1 MSGRASHAE
10 PPEYGRVALE
20 GALGTINHARAMAG
34 GRPERVEGLLRGLE
48 EVLATSPGRADRDR
62 DGGRALAELDRLL
75 ADAGGQAG
83 TEAIRE
89 FLEPIVD
96 RLIDALLGRPDERLV
111 SYGSLRP
118 GEANHHLVADLVGRW
133 HDGEVHGRYFASGGA
148 ATRGFPGVVWE
159 PEAEGVPVMVFES
172 PALRT
177 HWPHLDDFEGP
188 GYRRLLVTVTGP
200 HGLEV
205 SNMYGLVD
213 PPSEVS
219 ARPTEDAAR

>member
-1 MSGRASHAE
+1 MSGQASHAV
-10 PPEYGRVALE
+10 PPEYERAALE
-20 GALGTINHARAMAG
+20 GALDTINHARAQAA

-48 EVLATSPGRADRDR
+48 DILAASPGPADRDR
-62 DGGRALAELDRLL
+62 DGGRALAELDRIL
-75 ADAGGQAG
+75 ADAGGEAG

-118 GEANHHLVADLVGRW
+118 GEANHHLVADLVGHWR
-133 HDGEVHGRYFASGGA
+133 DGEVHGRYFARGGA
-148 ATRGFPGVVWE
+148 ATRGFPGVVRE
-159 PEAEGVPVMVFES
+159 PEAAGVPVMVFES

-177 HWPHLDDFEGP
+177 RWPDLDDFEGP

-200 HGLEV
+200 HGLKV

-213 PPSEVS
+213 PPSEM
-219 ARPTEDAAR
+219 